1 MNKLDYVYI
10 IAGKYAPPDLYECD
24 DEPGVFVGYYPYEVY
39 RFIDMVL
46 GKIEN
51 DFPCTYEKFCADRDI
66 MDIVDA
72 YNKRI
77 GSEGISTS
85 DGKKILQI
93 DKETLYYGVMFV
105 YYLTELK
112 CTNAKISPDTV
123 RQQLLNLRER
133 LNGAGRFTLEAE
145 RMEFG
150 EKDGKSTQEYVK
162 KEPVRIY
169 GRALIANLVHCI
181 DELLQK
187 DVLYYEFDSSGVG
200 IGRNILLDG
209 SEVDLYATDDRIT
222 YVTTR
227 KAWIAMDMLK
237 YMFGEL
243 NLPDMRARKHLDV
256 SDFDGKD
263 DRSYSINRMIAIF
276 LNLMYYSNSRDENF
290 IKSLKSKYR
299 DFNPNTL
306 LGF

>member
-1 MNKLDYVYI
+1 MDKLYYVYI
-10 IAGKYAPPDLYECD
+10 IAAKYAPPDLYE
-24 DEPGVFVGYYPYEVY
+24 DEDGTVCGDFSEEVTRFMRIADGHCPYE
-39 RFIDMVL
+39 
-46 GKIEN
+46 
-51 DFPCTYEKFCADRDI
+51 FPCTYEKFCADRDI
-66 MDIVDA
+66 MNIVDA
-72 YNKRI
+72 YNERI
-77 GSEGISTS
+77 VSKGISTS
-85 DGKKILQI
+85 DGKKTLQI
-93 DKETLYYGVMFV
+93 DKEALYYGVMFV

-123 RQQLLNLRER
+123 RQQLLNLRDS
-133 LNGAGRFTLEAE
+133 LYGTGRFTLEAE

-150 EKDGKSTQEYVK
+150 EKDGRSTHEYVK

-200 IGRNILLDG
+200 VGRNVLLDG
-209 SEVDLYATDDRIT
+209 SEIDLYATDDRIT

-256 SDFDGKD
+256 SDFDRKD
-263 DRSYSINRMIAIF
+263 ERSYSINRMIVIF
-276 LNLMYYSNSRDENF
+276 LNIMHYTSSRNENS

>member
-10 IAGKYAPPDLYECD
+10 IAGRYAPPYLYE
-24 DEPGVFVGYYPYEVY
+24 DEDGTVCGDFPEEVIRFIRIADGHWPYE
-39 RFIDMVL
+39 
-46 GKIEN
+46 
-51 DFPCTYEKFCADRDI
+51 FPCTYKKFCADRDI
-66 MDIVDA
+66 MNIVDA
-72 YNKRI
+72 YNERI
-77 GSEGISTS
+77 VSKGISTS
-85 DGKKILQI
+85 DGKKTLQI
-93 DKETLYYGVMFV
+93 DKEALYYGVMFV

-123 RQQLLNLRER
+123 RQQLLNLRNS
-133 LNGAGRFTLEAE
+133 LYGTGRFTLEAE

-150 EKDGKSTQEYVK
+150 EKDGRSTHEYVK

-169 GRALIANLVHCI
+169 GRALIANLIHCI

-200 IGRNILLDG
+200 VGRNVLLDG
-209 SEVDLYATDDRIT
+209 SEIDLYATDDRIT

-256 SDFDGKD
+256 SDFDRKD
-263 DRSYSINRMIAIF
+263 ERSYSINRMIAIF
-276 LNLMYYSNSRDENF
+276 LNIMHYTSSRNENS